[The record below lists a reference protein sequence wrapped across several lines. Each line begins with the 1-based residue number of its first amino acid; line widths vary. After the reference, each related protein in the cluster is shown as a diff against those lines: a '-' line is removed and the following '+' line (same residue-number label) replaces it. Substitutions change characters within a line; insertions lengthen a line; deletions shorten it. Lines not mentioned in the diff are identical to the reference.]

1 MCFQKDWD
9 MRRFNTLRHIMFFF
23 LAIICIKLGV
33 LGFYFYER
41 GFRWQPLGHNQAI
54 AEDKV
59 KGKDKQAI
67 ALDDLKLFEEL
78 ENKRRELATRE
89 EELRKKEAELLIL
102 KKDIE
107 NKLAKLSQL
116 QTELQGQ
123 LQKNVEAAKQSQE
136 TRLKHLVGAYSA
148 MKPDK
153 AASLIEKLNDDV
165 ALQILS
171 AMKSKDVGAILS
183 FVETEKAA
191 RLSQR
196 LAKEARQ

>member
-1 MCFQKDWD
+1 MCFQKERD

-59 KGKDKQAI
+59 KDKQAI

-78 ENKRRELATRE
+78 ENKRRELAARE
-89 EELRKKEAELLIL
+89 EELRKKEEELLIL

-196 LAKEARQ
+196 LAREAR

>member
-1 MCFQKDWD
+1 

-33 LGFYFYER
+33 IGFYFYER

-59 KGKDKQAI
+59 KGKDKDKDKQAI

-78 ENKRRELATRE
+78 ENKRRELAARE
-89 EELRKKEAELLIL
+89 EELRKKEEELLIL

-153 AASLIEKLNDDV
+153 AASLI
-165 ALQILS
+165 
-171 AMKSKDVGAILS
+171 
-183 FVETEKAA
+183 
-191 RLSQR
+191 
-196 LAKEARQ
+196 

>member
-1 MCFQKDWD
+1 

-59 KGKDKQAI
+59 KGKDKDKDKHKQAI

-78 ENKRRELATRE
+78 ENKRRELAARE
-89 EELRKKEAELLIL
+89 EELRKKEEELLIL

-196 LAKEARQ
+196 LAREAR

>member
-1 MCFQKDWD
+1 MFFQKDGD
-9 MRRFNTLRHIMFFF
+9 MRRFNTLRYIMIFFG
-23 LAIICIKLGV
+23 AIICVKLGM

-41 GFRWQPLGHNQAI
+41 GFRWQPPSHNQAI

-59 KGKDKQAI
+59 KNKQAI
-67 ALDDLKLFEEL
+67 DLDDLRLFEEL
-78 ENKRRELATRE
+78 ENKRRELAARE
-89 EELRKKEAELLIL
+89 EELRKKEEDLLIL

-107 NKLAKLSQL
+107 NKLANLSQL
-116 QTELQGQ
+116 QTELQGH
-123 LQKNVEAAKQSQE
+123 LQKNVEAARQSQE

-183 FVETEKAA
+183 FVDTEKAA

-196 LAKEARQ
+196 LAKEAR

>member
-1 MCFQKDWD
+1 
-9 MRRFNTLRHIMFFF
+9 MFFF

-41 GFRWQPLGHNQAI
+41 GFRRQPLGHNQAI
-54 AEDKV
+54 AGDKV
-59 KGKDKQAI
+59 KGKDKDKDKDKDKQAI

-78 ENKRRELATRE
+78 ENKRRELAARE
-89 EELRKKEAELLIL
+89 EELRKKEKELLIL

-196 LAKEARQ
+196 LVREAR

>member
-33 LGFYFYER
+33 IGFYFYER

-59 KGKDKQAI
+59 KGKDKDKQAI
-67 ALDDLKLFEEL
+67 ALDDFKLFEEL
-78 ENKRRELATRE
+78 ENKRRELAARE
-89 EELRKKEAELLIL
+89 EELRKKEEELLIL

-107 NKLAKLSQL
+107 DKLTKLSQL
-116 QTELQGQ
+116 QTQ
-123 LQKNVEAAKQSQE
+123 LQKDAEAARQSQE

-191 RLSQR
+191 RLSQK
-196 LAKEARQ
+196 LAKEAR

>member
-1 MCFQKDWD
+1 MHFQKDRD
-9 MRRFNTLRHIMFFF
+9 MLRFNTLKHIIAFF
-23 LAIICIKLGV
+23 LTLICIKLGV

-41 GFRWQPLGHNQAI
+41 GFRWRPPGHNQAI

-59 KGKDKQAI
+59 KDKQAVT
-67 ALDDLKLFEEL
+67 LDDLKLFEEL
-78 ENKRRELATRE
+78 ENKRRELAAKE
-89 EELRKKEAELLIL
+89 EELRKKEEELLIL

-107 NKLAKLSQL
+107 NNLARLSQL

-123 LQKNVEAAKQSQE
+123 LQKNVETARQSQE
-136 TRLKHLVGAYSA
+136 NRLKHLVGAYSA

-196 LAKEARQ
+196 LAKEAR

>member
-1 MCFQKDWD
+1 
-9 MRRFNTLRHIMFFF
+9 MFFF
-23 LAIICIKLGV
+23 LLIICIKLGV

-59 KGKDKQAI
+59 KDKQAI
-67 ALDDLKLFEEL
+67 VLDDLKLFEEL
-78 ENKRRELATRE
+78 ENKRRELAVRE
-89 EELRKKEAELLIL
+89 EELRKKEEELLIL

-123 LQKNVEAAKQSQE
+123 LQKNVDAANQSQE
-136 TRLKHLVGAYSA
+136 KRLKHLVGAYSA

-153 AASLIEKLNDDV
+153 AAGLIEKLNDDV

-183 FVETEKAA
+183 FVDTEKAA

-196 LAKEARQ
+196 LAREAR

>member
-1 MCFQKDWD
+1 
-9 MRRFNTLRHIMFFF
+9 MFFF
-23 LAIICIKLGV
+23 LALICIKLGV

-41 GFRWQPLGHNQAI
+41 GFRWQPLGHNQAM
-54 AEDKV
+54 AEDKARA
-59 KGKDKQAI
+59 KANDKDKQAI
-67 ALDDLKLFEEL
+67 ALGDLKLFEEL
-78 ENKRRELATRE
+78 ENKRRELATKE
-89 EELRKKEAELLIL
+89 EELRKKEGDLVIL

-165 ALQILS
+165 ALQLLS

-196 LAKEARQ
+196 LAKEAR

>member
-1 MCFQKDWD
+1 

-123 LQKNVEAAKQSQE
+123 LQKNVEAARQSQE

-196 LAKEARQ
+196 LAREAR

>member
-1 MCFQKDWD
+1 MCFQKERD

-59 KGKDKQAI
+59 KDKQAI

-78 ENKRRELATRE
+78 ENKRRELAARE
-89 EELRKKEAELLIL
+89 EELRKKEEELLIL

-153 AASLIEKLNDDV
+153 AASLIQKLNDDV

-196 LAKEARQ
+196 LAREAR